1 MYANRVSL
9 TGFLGKDA
17 ETKTTRNN
25 ASFTVLSLATK
36 RSWKDRE
43 TRERQSQTTWHRI
56 IAWGKLGEYAAGL
69 TKGAHLQIE
78 GEIRTRD
85 YVQKSGGKKS
95 AEVKKTITEVRATSI
110 AKLDRTKKDGES
122 IPDAEGAAA

>member
-17 ETKTTRNN
+17 EIKTTRNN

-43 TRERQSQTTWHRI
+43 TEEWKSETTWHRV
-56 IAWGKLGEYAAGL
+56 IAWGKLGEYAANL
-69 TKGAHLQIE
+69 VKGAHLQIE
-78 GEIRTRD
+78 GEIRSRE
-85 YVQKSGGKKS
+85 YVQKTGGKKS
-95 AEVKKTITEVRATSI
+95 AEVKKTITEIRATSI

-122 IPDAEGAAA
+122 VPDSEGAAA

>member
-17 ETKTTRNN
+17 ETKTTSNN

-43 TRERQSQTTWHRI
+43 TGERQSQTTWHRI
-56 IAWGKLGEYAAGL
+56 IDWGKLGEYAANL
-69 TKGAHLQIE
+69 IKGAHLQIE

-85 YVQKSGGKKS
+85 FVQKTGGKNS
-95 AEVKKTITEVRATSI
+95 DEVKKTITEIRATSI
-110 AKLDRTKKDGES
+110 AKLDRAKKDGES
-122 IPDAEGAAA
+122 VPDAEGAAA

>member
-17 ETKTTRNN
+17 EIKTTRNN

-43 TRERQSQTTWHRI
+43 TEAWKSETTWHRV
-56 IAWGKLGEYAAGL
+56 IAWGKLGESAANL
-69 TKGAHLQIE
+69 LKGAHLQIE
-78 GEIRTRD
+78 GEIRSRE
-85 YVQKSGGKKS
+85 YVQKTGGKKS
-95 AEVKKTITEVRATSI
+95 AEVKKTITEIRATSI
-110 AKLDRTKKDGES
+110 AKLDRTKNGES
-122 IPDAEGAAA
+122 VPDAEGAAA

>member
-17 ETKTTRNN
+17 EIKTTRNN

-43 TRERQSQTTWHRI
+43 TEEWKSETTWHRV
-56 IAWGKLGEYAAGL
+56 IAWGKLGEYAANL
-69 TKGAHLQIE
+69 LKGAHLQIE
-78 GEIRTRD
+78 GEIRSRE
-85 YVQKSGGKKS
+85 YMQKTGGKKS
-95 AEVKKTITEVRATSI
+95 AEVKKTITEIRATAI
-110 AKLDRTKKDGES
+110 AKLDRTKKDDES
-122 IPDAEGAAA
+122 VPDAEGAAA

>member
-17 ETKTTRNN
+17 ETKTTRNH

-36 RSWKDRE
+36 RIWKDRA
-43 TRERQSQTTWHRI
+43 TGERQSQTTWHRI
-56 IAWGKLGEYAAGL
+56 IAWGRLGEYAANL
-69 TKGAHLQIE
+69 TKGAHLQVE

-85 YVQKSGGKKS
+85 YVRTSGDASS
-95 AEVKKTITEVRATSI
+95 ADTKKTITEIRATSI
-110 AKLDRTKKDGES
+110 ARLDRAKKDSES
-122 IPDAEGAAA
+122 TPEAAAV

>member
-17 ETKTTRNN
+17 EIKTTRNN

-43 TRERQSQTTWHRI
+43 TEQWKSETTWHRV
-56 IAWGKLGEYAAGL
+56 IAWGKLGEYAANL
-69 TKGAHLQIE
+69 LKGAHLQIE
-78 GEIRTRD
+78 GEIRSRE
-85 YVQKSGGKKS
+85 YVQKTGGKKS
-95 AEVKKTITEVRATSI
+95 AEVKKTITEICATSI
-110 AKLDRTKKDGES
+110 AKLDRTKNGES
-122 IPDAEGAAA
+122 VPDTEGAAA